1 MFGAVVAGYLQDR
14 SGRRWSLA
22 VGSALSA
29 GAVAICYVAN
39 ISDELNTRRGIF
51 FLGKMF
57 HGLAIGMVMA
67 TAQTYMSEILPPKLR
82 GPILAFFPIFILLG
96 QLAGAVVVFT
106 SLEIVGPT
114 SYTIPFASQWPFSAV
129 LIVVAAV
136 VPESP
141 AYLLRKDKLEAA
153 FKAQSRLDTKEMDT
167 QAELDRLL
175 AAIRVEQEK
184 TKDIKYVDC
193 FKGADQRR
201 TWIVVFSHF
210 LPQIFGLSLLS
221 NASYFMQVV
230 GMGASNSVL
239 FLQLGIGLGL
249 AANIASVWS
258 LNVMGRRPL
267 ILLTLGITVFLWLG
281 MGIAGCFTGIV
292 MIW

>member
-1 MFGAVVAGYLQDR
+1 MVGAVVAGYVQDR
-14 SGRRWSLA
+14 AGRRWSLA
-22 VGSALSA
+22 AGSALSA
-29 GAVAICYVAN
+29 AAVAICYVSN
-39 ISDELNTRRGIF
+39 LTGDIDTRRGIF
-51 FLGKMF
+51 LLGKVF

-106 SLEIVGPT
+106 SLEIDGAR
-114 SYTIPFASQWPFSAV
+114 SYTIPFASQWPFSGV
-129 LIVVAAV
+129 LAIISCV

-141 AYLLRKDKLEAA
+141 AYLLRRNKMDAA
-153 FKAQSRLDTKEMDT
+153 YKAQKRLDAKHMDT
-167 QAELDRLL
+167 QAELNRLKS
-175 AAIRVEQEK
+175 AIQSEIEK
-184 TKDIKYVDC
+184 TKDVKYTHC
-193 FKGADQRR
+193 FRGTDRRR
-201 TWIVVFSHF
+201 TWIVVFTHF
-210 LPQIFGLSLLS
+210 LPQIFGLTLLS

-230 GMGASNSVL
+230 GMGSKNSIL

-249 AANIASVWS
+249 LANIASVWS

-267 ILLTLGITVFLWLG
+267 ILLTLGITTFLWTG
-281 MGIAGCFTGIV
+281 MGIAGCFTGVV